1 MKLTSPSQIKAIMDS
16 HGIRF
21 NKGYGQNFLISE
33 EVPYKIARECGADRS
48 CGVIEVGPG
57 IGTLTSELAEVAK
70 KVVAVEID
78 TNLIGV
84 LAETLS
90 GFENVRVI
98 NSDILKIDLKKLV
111 EEEFGSDEVCVCA
124 NLPYYITTPIL
135 MYFIESG
142 LKFKSITV
150 MVQKEVALRLSS
162 KPGDSDYG
170 AITAAIARYGT
181 ARRLF
186 NVPSGC
192 FMPAPKV
199 DSAVLQIIPHEVKPY
214 EVKSEEMLT
223 KVIRAAFAQ
232 RRKTLLNSLSG
243 SFPKTDKQDLK
254 NIIISCGFSETVRGE
269 QLGIPEFA
277 KIADMLYE
285 LSSKNQTV

>member
-1 MKLTSPSQIKAIMDS
+1 MKLTSPSQIKALMDS
-16 HGIRF
+16 RGIKF

-33 EVPYKIARECGADRS
+33 DVPYRIANECLADHS

-57 IGTLTSELAEVAK
+57 IGTLTCQLADVAK

-78 TNLIGV
+78 TNLIDI
-84 LAETLS
+84 LKETLS
-90 GFENVRVI
+90 DFDNVKVI
-98 NSDILKIDLKKLV
+98 NSDILKINLPKLV
-111 EEEFGSDEVCVCA
+111 DEEFKDTEICVCA

-150 MVQKEVALRLSS
+150 MVQKEVAMRLSS

-199 DSAVLQIIPHEVKPY
+199 DSAVLQITPHQTKPY
-214 EVKSEEMLT
+214 SVVSEEMLT
-223 KVIRAAFAQ
+223 RVIRAAFSQ

-243 SFPKTDKQDLK
+243 SFAGIEKQEIKD
-254 NIIISCGFSETVRGE
+254 IIISCGFSDTVRGE
-269 QLGIPEFA
+269 QLGVQEFA
-277 KIADMLYE
+277 KIADK
-285 LSSKNQTV
+285 LSEIIDNR

>member
-1 MKLTSPSQIKAIMDS
+1 MKLTSPSQIKALMDS
-16 HGIRF
+16 RGIKF

-33 EVPYKIARECGADRS
+33 DVPYKIASECGADKS

-57 IGTLTSELAEVAK
+57 IGTLTCHLADVAK

-78 TNLIGV
+78 TNLIDI
-84 LAETLS
+84 LSETLS
-90 GFENVRVI
+90 EFDNVKVI
-98 NSDILKIDLKKLV
+98 NSDILKVNLNKLI
-111 EEEFGSDEVCVCA
+111 EEEFNDTEICVCA

-142 LKFKSITV
+142 LIFKSITV
-150 MVQKEVALRLSS
+150 MVQKEVAMRLSS

-181 ARRLF
+181 AKRLF

-199 DSAVLQIIPHEVKPY
+199 DSAILQIIPHKEKPY
-214 EVKSEEMLT
+214 TVISEEMLT
-223 KVIRAAFAQ
+223 KVIRSAFSQ

-243 SFPKTDKQDLK
+243 SFSGIEKQDIK
-254 NIIISCGFSETVRGE
+254 NIITSCGFSETVRGE
-269 QLGIPEFA
+269 QLGVQEFA
-277 KIADMLYE
+277 AISDK
-285 LSSKNQTV
+285 LSEALTK